1 MSILTYKDFEKG
13 RYKIPL
19 NPDQQTG
26 GIQDYITSAETKYLV
41 MLFGVELYDLF
52 IIDLG
57 IPVVGEPTDP
67 RFVKVFDPFNEQ
79 TETHLI
85 TSTGIKEMLKGFVYY
100 LYTRDIITRMTTAG
114 AEMAQGANS
123 EAVTAIK
130 HDITSRYN
138 EAIDEFQTL
147 QFYMTC
153 VNPDDYPEFAGA
165 HQDFNPPF

>member
-26 GIQDYITSAETKYLV
+26 GIQDYITDAETKYLV

-52 IIDLG
+52 IIDLATAPAG
-57 IPVVGEPTDP
+57 SPTAP
-67 RFVKVFDPFNEQ
+67 RFVKVYDPFNEQ

-85 TSTGIKEMLKGFVYY
+85 VSTGIKEMLKGFVYY
-100 LYTRDIITRMTTAG
+100 LYTRDIITRMTTVG

-123 EAVTAIK
+123 EAITAIK
-130 HDITSRYN
+130 HDITSRFN
-138 EAIDEFQTL
+138 EAVDEFQTL
-147 QFYMTC
+147 QYYMTE
-153 VNPDDYPEFAGA
+153 VNPDDYPEFVGA
-165 HQDFNPPF
+165 HEDFNHPF